1 MGQPVTDPLRRL
13 TDGDA
18 RVAVAHQDNAAQ
30 ILAFDLVNYV
40 LDVGLL
46 PSRHTPL
53 IGKTGQRHRVSAMTS
68 RTQIRHHLVP
78 RPRPEP
84 RACNQYE
91 IRHGC
96 TVTEQPRPPLP
107 DNENRITGH

>member
-1 MGQPVTDPLRRL
+1 MTY
-13 TDGDA
+13 
-18 RVAVAHQDNAAQ
+18 QDDVAQ
-30 ILAFDLVNYV
+30 ILAFDLVNDV

-46 PSRHTPL
+46 PGRHAL
-53 IGKTGQRHRVSAMTS
+53 LVSETGQRQRVGAVAG

-91 IRHGC
+91 IRHGR
-96 TVTEQPRPPLP
+96 TVAERPDHCPESTFDTRPRLCL
-107 DNENRITGH
+107 ES